1 MQAKIEFVREQLK
14 HISDPCNYMPL
25 SASFTPTFTAGA
37 PGGAAPGGVGNQ
49 SSNNTITTPA
59 SVYTCSLFED
69 NYLYPQLDYRV
80 DLSKVSAAIND
91 LSVQI
96 GRHILNASIL
106 NNNNNN
112 NIINTTTNTTTTTTT
127 TNDQDQVSPS
137 RLAALQLSSSPTPVP
152 AAAARIP
159 KFESELESDVIMD
172 GIVSTGVLYDGVFW
186 LQPAT
191 KSANEFELLESA
203 HKLRR
208 VQMRVNLYLD
218 EVSKHV
224 RRKLIGDETWQTYA
238 ELNEKPQ
245 SE

>member
-1 MQAKIEFVREQLK
+1 MQAKIECARDQLK

-25 SASFTPTFTAGA
+25 SASFTPTFTAG
-37 PGGAAPGGVGNQ
+37 PGGTGAGPNSAALNQ

-112 NIINTTTNTTTTTTT
+112 NNTTTTTT

-137 RLAALQLSSSPTPVP
+137 RFAALQLPSPPSAAP
-152 AAAARIP
+152 AAARIP
-159 KFESELESDVIMD
+159 KFESELERDVVMD
-172 GIVSTGVLYDGVFW
+172 GVVSTGVLYDGVFW

-191 KSANEFELLESA
+191 KSTNEFELLEST